1 LIDQLCCPHTILHV
15 KIPQTFWQDDIRPS
29 FHYDSTILILA
40 VVSVCVCGVQ
50 NHLIVW
56 QLSDVDD
63 DDDDDD
69 LAASFIFVEN
79 ADDDSTLMTLDEN
92 FSPT

>member
-1 LIDQLCCPHTILHV
+1 VC
-15 KIPQTFWQDDIRPS
+15 
-29 FHYDSTILILA
+29 
-40 VVSVCVCGVQ
+40 VCVCGVQ

-63 DDDDDD
+63 DDDDD

-79 ADDDSTLMTLDEN
+79 ADDDTTLMTLDEN